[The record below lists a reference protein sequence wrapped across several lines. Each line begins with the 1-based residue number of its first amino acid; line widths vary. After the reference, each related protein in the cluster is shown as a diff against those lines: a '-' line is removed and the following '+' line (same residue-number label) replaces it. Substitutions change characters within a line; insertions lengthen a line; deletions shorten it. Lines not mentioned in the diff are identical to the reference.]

1 LPTYFTAIA
10 GNDPFTTEAAL
21 ASVSEGDDTPF
32 QMPLPEMRKT
42 RTAVKAEDSVKFE
55 DMCEVIGSVS
65 VVLAYLFHRDMQA
78 LIPHNRGSFGF
89 PVKETIA
96 HATVCNAEGHEATSG
111 YEVRRYG

>member
-1 LPTYFTAIA
+1 LTFCLLTYFTAIA

-42 RTAVKAEDSVKFE
+42 RTAVKAEDPVKFE

-78 LIPHNRGSFGF
+78 LIPSQPRQLRLPRQRNHC
-89 PVKETIA
+89 A
-96 HATVCNAEGHEATSG
+96 
-111 YEVRRYG
+111 RYRLQCGRPRSNEWI

>member
-1 LPTYFTAIA
+1 VRSLNLSTFCLLTYFTAIT

-42 RTAVKAEDSVKFE
+42 RTAVKAED
-55 DMCEVIGSVS
+55 
-65 VVLAYLFHRDMQA
+65 
-78 LIPHNRGSFGF
+78 PGF

-111 YEVRRYG
+111 CEVRRYG